1 MFAIKYYS
9 QAIQFSKNMERIPP
23 CLMPFFLNRG
33 ISYLGQHDLKQ
44 ALNNF
49 SKAIERDNS
58 KSASFVNRGITY
70 YQLNEKEKACTDW
83 IQALEKRQ
91 LIAGD
96 YIRKYC
102 KSNKLTKK

>member
-1 MFAIKYYS
+1 
-9 QAIQFSKNMERIPP
+9 
-23 CLMPFFLNRG
+23 
-33 ISYLGQHDLKQ
+33 
-44 ALNNF
+44 
-49 SKAIERDNS
+49 
-58 KSASFVNRGITY
+58 VNRGITY